1 MLEPM
6 PDYWQAVLA
15 RADAASAQPFVGVT
29 TDGAV
34 VPGLFPLQ
42 QTGVPTGSIVDA
54 AAAFVATLA
63 PEQREVALHAIDSRE
78 WRRWSNWEQYP
89 LRHGLSMEGMSPD
102 QLQACLTLLRESL
115 SVRGFTTVRNV
126 MKLNEVLRE
135 ITGLDEY
142 LGEWLYFVSIFGT
155 PSPDEP
161 WGWQIDG
168 HHLNISYFVLGDQV
182 VMTPAFMGAEP
193 TLADRGP
200 YAGLREFEAL
210 ERNGLELIRALSPAQ
225 RTQAIL
231 FPSMIS
237 TDLPPERYTPNDGR
251 QQAVAFKDNA
261 VIPYEGLRADA
272 MTRGQQ
278 QLLLSLL
285 QSYTGWLRPG
295 HGQLWLDQL
304 RAHLADTYFA
314 WIGGFGDDDVFYY
327 KVHSPAILVDYDMH
341 KGVFLDNDEPE
352 KFHVHIM
359 LRTPNGNDYGKDL
372 LRQHLARFH
381 APQVPTERSHSHQFA
396 RDQQ

>member
-15 RADAASAQPFVGVT
+15 RAEAAVAQPFVGVT
-29 TDGAV
+29 TDGTV
-34 VPGLFPLQ
+34 VPGLFRLQ
-42 QTGVPTGSIVDA
+42 ETGVPTGSIVDA
-54 AAAFVATLA
+54 AAALVAALT
-63 PEQREVALHAIDSRE
+63 PEQRMTALHPIDSQE

-89 LRHGLSMEGMSPD
+89 LRHGLSMEVMAPD
-102 QLQACLTLLRESL
+102 QLDACLTLLRESL

-135 ITGLDEY
+135 ITGLDEH
-142 LGEWLYFVSIFGT
+142 LGEWLYFLSIFGT
-155 PSPDEP
+155 PSHEEP

-168 HHLNISYFVLGDQV
+168 HHLNISYLVLGGQV
-182 VMTPAFMGAEP
+182 VMTPTFMGAEP

-200 YAGLREFEAL
+200 YAGLREFEVQ
-210 ERNGLELIRALSPAQ
+210 ERNGLEVIRALSPAQ
-225 RTQAIL
+225 RAKAIL

-237 TDLPPERYTPNDGR
+237 TDLPAERYTPNDGR

-261 VIPYEGLRADA
+261 VIPFEGLCAA
-272 MTRGQQ
+272 EMTPGQQ
-278 QLLLSLL
+278 QLLLGLL

-295 HGQLWLDQL
+295 HAQLWMDQL
-304 RAHLADTYFA
+304 RAHLDDTYFA

-327 KVHSPAILVDYDMH
+327 KVHSPVILVDYDMH
-341 KGVFLDNDEPE
+341 KGIFLDNDEPE

-381 APQVPTERSHSHQFA
+381 STQEP
-396 RDQQ
+396 